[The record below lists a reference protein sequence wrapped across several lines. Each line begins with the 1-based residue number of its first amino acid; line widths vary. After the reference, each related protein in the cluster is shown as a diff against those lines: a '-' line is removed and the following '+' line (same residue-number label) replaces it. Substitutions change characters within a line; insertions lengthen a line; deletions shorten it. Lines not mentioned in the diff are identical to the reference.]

1 MTHLTLS
8 DVLRIAQLSQLEVP
22 ENQLQKNLDQLNGIF
37 SLVEKMR
44 VVDTTGVEP
53 LSHPVAAW
61 HDDLSLRLREDKITE
76 TDHHAEYQKSAP
88 AVKNGLYL
96 VPKVIE

>member
-8 DVLRIAQLSQLEVP
+8 DVLRIAQLSQLEIP
-22 ENQLQKNLDQLNGIF
+22 ENQLQKNLEQLNDIF

-44 VVDTTGVEP
+44 AIDTTGVEP
-53 LSHPVAAW
+53 LSHPIAAYY
-61 HDDLSLRLREDKITE
+61 HDLALRLREDIITE
-76 TDHHAEYQKSAP
+76 TDQHSEYQKSAP
-88 AVKNGLYL
+88 SVENGLYL